1 MTPPWKQHLDS
12 LQINDL
18 NDIFCTIKPVIGMVH
33 CWPLPGAPG
42 YSGFGMQPIV
52 DNALRDAEALAE
64 GDVEV

>member
-1 MTPPWKQHLDS
+1 
-12 LQINDL
+12 
-18 NDIFCTIKPVIGMVH
+18 VIGMVH